1 MAIVKILSRYYLT
14 GGRGCHVIKNRKN
27 DQPLQMTRRIIHI
40 DMDAFYASVEQ
51 RDDPSLRGRPVVV
64 GGSPNGRGVVSAASY
79 EARAWGIHSAMPSSQ
94 ALKRCPH
101 AVFVRGDFKKY
112 RSVSSQMKAI
122 LRDYT
127 QIIEPVSLDECYL
140 DVTDLPEGISTATD
154 VAREI
159 RARIKEELHLTA
171 SAGVA
176 PMKFVAK
183 IASDYKKPDGLTVV
197 HPDRVLEFLHPLSVR
212 KMPGVGPATY
222 VRLKEL
228 GLITVGELAALSQEE
243 AAKIFGKHGLRLWS
257 LANGNDSRPVTSF
270 RKRKSRSAERTFSV
284 DITSR
289 EEIVSMLR
297 SLALR
302 VCEDLKKEKLL
313 ARTIRIKVRYHD
325 FTTLTRASTLVS
337 PTDDGELVGDVAV
350 TLLQKTEPLP
360 PVRLLGVGA
369 TGLIHPDAPRQL
381 SLGL

>member
-1 MAIVKILSRYYLT
+1 MS
-14 GGRGCHVIKNRKN
+14 
-27 DQPLQMTRRIIHI
+27 RRIIHI

-64 GGSPNGRGVVSAASY
+64 GGSPNGRGVVSTASY
-79 EARAWGIHSAMPSSQ
+79 EARVYGIHSAMPASQ
-94 ALKRCPH
+94 AIKRCPQ
-101 AVFVRGDFKKY
+101 AVFIRGDFKKY
-112 RSVSSQMKAI
+112 RTVSSQMKTI

-140 DVTDLPEGISTATD
+140 DVTDLPEGMSTATA
-154 VAREI
+154 VAQEI
-159 RARIKEELHLTA
+159 RERIKEELHLTA

-222 VRLKEL
+222 ERLRDL
-228 GLITVGELAALSQEE
+228 GLLTVGALAALDREE
-243 AAKIFGKHGLRLWS
+243 AVKIFGKHGIRLWT
-257 LANGNDSRPVTSF
+257 LANGHDTRPVTTS
-270 RKRKSRSAERTFSV
+270 RRRKSTSAERTFSV

-289 EEIVSMLR
+289 EEIVAMLR

-302 VCEDLKKEKLL
+302 VSEDLKKEKLL
-313 ARTIRIKVRYHD
+313 ARTVRIKVRYHD

-337 PTDDGELVGDVAV
+337 PTDDVELIGDVAIN
-350 TLLQKTEPLP
+350 LLQRTEPLP

-369 TGLIHPDAPRQL
+369 ASLVHPDAPRQL
-381 SLGL
+381 RLDFDGKAPGLDASL